1 MTCPA
6 AAHRTGS
13 SATAA
18 SASPPTNCRPST
30 VRISFDRC
38 ADRRGGVDCQLAHHG
53 ERFLPLGRQA
63 PSGWLE
69 GIVSA
74 IAQIEFSVFAPF
86 FRPFGLARAGL
97 SGGRGRRFKSF
108 NSTPTFWL
116 SSRAE
121 PGHQHRRILDAV
133 ARTASSLKR
142 DRRFADSPG
151 GKRIRTIGPVRR
163 KAVVPRREHPV
174 VSGKFCKSRCGGWS
188 WYAGDIAI
196 TGSFGEDAHH
206 DQEAG

>member
-97 SGGRGRRFKSF
+97 SGGRGRRFKSS

-121 PGHQHRRILDAV
+121 PGNQHRRIFDAV

-142 DRRFADSPG
+142 DRRFADSPLEG
-151 GKRIRTIGPVRR
+151 SGFEPP
-163 KAVVPRREHPV
+163 VPRFIIK
-174 VSGKFCKSRCGGWS
+174 VSRWSGW
-188 WYAGDIAI
+188 GHIA
-196 TGSFGEDAHH
+196 A
-206 DQEAG
+206 A